1 MNPPIPAAE
10 AASSPTSANPLTT
23 SEQQILQLTAEGH
36 TAKHIA
42 RAMGISEHTVKY
54 HVKSIHRKLGVA
66 SRTQAVAIALRNG
79 WL

>member
-1 MNPPIPAAE
+1 MSPPIPAAE
-10 AASSPTSANPLTT
+10 GANSPTSGNPLTV

-36 TAKHIA
+36 PTKHIA
-42 RAMGISEHTVKY
+42 RVMDISEHTVKY

>member
-1 MNPPIPAAE
+1 MSPPIPAAE
-10 AASSPTSANPLTT
+10 GANSPASGNPLTV

-36 TAKHIA
+36 TTKHIA
-42 RAMGISEHTVKY
+42 RVMDISEHTVKY

-66 SRTQAVAIALRNG
+66 SRAQPVAIALRNG